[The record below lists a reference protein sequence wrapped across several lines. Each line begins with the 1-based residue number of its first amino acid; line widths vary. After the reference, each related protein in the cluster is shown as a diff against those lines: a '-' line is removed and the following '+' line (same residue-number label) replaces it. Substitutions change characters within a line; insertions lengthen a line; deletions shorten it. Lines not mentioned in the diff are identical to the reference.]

1 MENRLILLDTIQTL
15 CHGISQQQTLIEND
29 QLINPLLPHFDNPGN
44 PVVPNVDNAEPI
56 TLYNGSSRKLRA
68 AIAASIRMLMN
79 QHHFPLPQ
87 NWTYEQLADEIIGQ
101 PVDLVHLL
109 DIFSDLTTFGFASQP
124 FHQLLDFLHT
134 VAQPAAVVLGA

>member
-1 MENRLILLDTIQTL
+1 MENKLILLDTIKTL
-15 CHGISQQQTLIEND
+15 CHGISQQQTFFEND
-29 QLINPLLPHFDNPGN
+29 QLINPLLPNVDNPGN
-44 PVVPNVDNAEPI
+44 PVVPNVDNPEPV
-56 TLYNGSSRKLRA
+56 TLYHGASRKLRA
-68 AIAASIRMLMN
+68 ASIRILMN

-109 DIFSDLTTFGFASQP
+109 DIFQDLTTFGFASQP

-134 VAQPAAVVLGA
+134 VD